1 MPDAVMVLAFPAAK
15 PLDAKGY
22 VTRLHASVDAV
33 VALVP
38 EAVVCAAEQTAA
50 EGRGDPAPSTAAGDM
65 GRVDAAAP
73 EPSPVATETASAAV
87 RGV

>member
-1 MPDAVMVLAFPAAK
+1 MPDAVMMLAYPAAK

-22 VTRLHASVDAV
+22 VTRLYAAVDAV

-38 EAVVCAAEQTAA
+38 EAVVCATEQTAA
-50 EGRGDPAPSTAAGDM
+50 QGRGDPAPSTAADDL

-73 EPSPVATETASAAV
+73 EPSPVVTETASAAI

>member
-1 MPDAVMVLAFPAAK
+1 MPDAVMMLAYPAAK

-22 VTRLHASVDAV
+22 VTRLYAAVDAV

-38 EAVVCAAEQTAA
+38 EAVVCATEQTAA
-50 EGRGDPAPSTAAGDM
+50 LGRGDPAPRAVPSDL

-73 EPSPVATETASAAV
+73 EPSVVATETASAAI

>member
-1 MPDAVMVLAFPAAK
+1 MPDAVMMLAYPAAK

-22 VTRLHASVDAV
+22 VTRLHAAADTV

-38 EAVVCAAEQTAA
+38 EAVVYAAEQTAA
-50 EGRGDPAPSTAAGDM
+50 EGRGDPAPSAAAGDL

-73 EPSPVATETASAAV
+73 EPSPVVTETASAAV